1 MGDVEENAGDQGPAA
16 LEPTSRCF
24 GITVARMFSGPVF
37 PKINVT
43 CHVAGLWHPVL
54 CSSRDISLGV
64 VVEMGLIF
72 KWVDSEESRQYPSFN
87 L

>member
-1 MGDVEENAGDQGPAA
+1 MGDVEENAGVRGPAA

-24 GITVARMFSGPVF
+24 GTTVARMFSGPVF

-54 CSSRDISLGV
+54 CSSRDISVGV

-72 KWVDSEESRQYPSFN
+72 KRVDSEEKKTIPPI
-87 L
+87 